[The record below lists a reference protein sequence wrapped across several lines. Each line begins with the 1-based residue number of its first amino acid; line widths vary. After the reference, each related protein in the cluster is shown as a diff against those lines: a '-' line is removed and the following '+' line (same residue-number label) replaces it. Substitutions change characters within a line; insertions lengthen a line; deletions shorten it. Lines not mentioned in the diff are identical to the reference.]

1 MNSIPNTEDRN
12 LTESKPHN
20 SNYLK
25 KYVLLPLQSGFYGFV
40 LVFVV
45 ILSVKLLSF
54 GLGTN
59 DGFSL
64 DLMDIMLA
72 SVGFFFMF
80 LIYLLKNF
88 H

>member
-1 MNSIPNTEDRN
+1 MTG
-12 LTESKPHN
+12 SKPHI
-20 SNYLK
+20 SNNLKRYL
-25 KYVLLPLQSGFYGFV
+25 LLPLQSGFYGFV

-45 ILSVKLLSF
+45 ILLVKLLSF
-54 GLGTN
+54 GFGAN
-59 DGFSL
+59 DGLSL